1 MGGESGIYREKETHL
16 GLWWGNVKKR
26 YDFGSQGIDGR
37 IILHLFLQG
46 VKGEGVDCVNLAQ
59 DASKWRAVV
68 NTAMNLL
75 VDVYVPVRCYV
86 ASLVN
91 SFATFRDN
99 VASHR
104 QGSKR
109 LKFSPLKMR
118 PLRFLEPFIQ

>member
-1 MGGESGIYREKETHL
+1 MLREEKVWHIEKKK
-16 GLWWGNVKKR
+16 LWLGNVKKR
-26 YDFGSQGIDGR
+26 YHFGNQDIDGR
-37 IILHLFLQG
+37 IILHLLLQG
-46 VKGEGVDCVNLAQ
+46 VNGEGVDRVNLAQ
-59 DASKWRAVV
+59 DVIKWRAVV
-68 NTAMNLL
+68 NMAMNLL
-75 VDVYVPVRCYV
+75 VDFYVPVRCYV

-99 VASHR
+99 VASQR